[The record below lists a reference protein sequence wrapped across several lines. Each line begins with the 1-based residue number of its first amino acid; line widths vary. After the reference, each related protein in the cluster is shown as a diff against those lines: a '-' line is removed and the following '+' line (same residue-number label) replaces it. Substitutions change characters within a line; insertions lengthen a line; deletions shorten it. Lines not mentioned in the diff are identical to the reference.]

1 VNAIRIRTAAIVYGA
16 LAALAFVVGYTR
28 GNPDIYHHPDGLLS
42 ASVPLAG
49 RIVLGGAAGIAF
61 GLGIAWLTR
70 FTVYRFQW
78 ARVLHTEFRGLLGP
92 LRSVDIVAFAV
103 FSAVAEEMF
112 FRGAIQPILG
122 IVLTSLIFG
131 VLHIAPGRKFIPW
144 PFQAIAMGFAFGGLF
159 WLSGDL
165 SAPIM
170 AHFTINYQN
179 LHFINRYDPSLQ
191 LPRSFN
197 AHPRE
202 TDVK

>member
-1 VNAIRIRTAAIVYGA
+1 MTAIRIRTAAIVYGV
-16 LAALAFVVGYTR
+16 LAALAFVVGFTR
-28 GNPDIYHHPDGLLS
+28 GEPDIYHHPAGLLS

-49 RIVLGGAAGIAF
+49 RVVLGGAAGIAF

-70 FTVYRFQW
+70 VTVYRFKW
-78 ARVLHTEFRGLLGP
+78 ASALHTEFRGLLGP
-92 LRSVDIVAFAV
+92 LKNADIVAFAV

-112 FRGAIQPILG
+112 FRGAIQPMLG
-122 IVLTSLIFG
+122 IVATSLIFG
-131 VLHIAPGRKFIPW
+131 VLHVAPGRKFIPW
-144 PFQAIAMGFAFGGLF
+144 PFQAISMGFAFGGLF

-197 AHPRE
+197 AGLADTGR
-202 TDVK
+202 K